1 MKNRDWLARFPK
13 LYLSGRLWRA
23 MPLPES
29 PPRGILPCEPP
40 LEFPPDMAEF
50 WQLWRAEQFWQCHE
64 ALEEIWLDSPQP
76 RKRFLNGLIHG
87 AAATFQ
93 ARRSHGVG
101 AARQLVRA
109 RVKLEPFCP
118 TYEQLNVERFLD
130 GVAGEVA
137 PLIQQLT
144 ISQRSSLQVLET
156 RLRAELPSTLDSLTS
171 CP

>member
-1 MKNRDWLARFPK
+1 
-13 LYLSGRLWRA
+13 

-29 PPRGILPCEPP
+29 PPRGFLPCPPP
-40 LEFPPDMAEF
+40 LEFAPDMAEF
-50 WQLWRAEQFWQCHE
+50 WRLWREEQFWACHE
-64 ALEEIWLDSPQP
+64 ALEPIWLEAPQP

-87 AAATFQ
+87 AAAMFQ
-93 ARRSHGVG
+93 ARRSHARCSHVVG

-118 TYEQLNVERFLD
+118 IYEQLDVERFLG

-144 ISQRSSLQVLET
+144 IQQRANLRELET
-156 RLRAELPSTLDSLTS
+156 RLRAELPSTLEIQTS
-171 CP
+171 CPQKL

>member
-1 MKNRDWLARFPK
+1 
-13 LYLSGRLWRA
+13 

-29 PPRGILPCEPP
+29 PPRGQLPCPPP

-50 WQLWRAEQFWQCHE
+50 WQLWRDEQFWACHE
-64 ALEEIWLDSPQP
+64 ALEEIWLEADEP

-93 ARRSHGVG
+93 ARRSHAVG

-118 TYEQLNVERFLD
+118 VYEKLDVEQFLD
-130 GVAGEVA
+130 GVALEVA

-144 ISQRSSLQVLET
+144 IPQRAATQVLET
-156 RLRAELPSTLDSLTS
+156 RLRAELPLTLNLKTTS

>member
-1 MKNRDWLARFPK
+1 
-13 LYLSGRLWRA
+13 

-29 PPRGILPCEPP
+29 PPRGILPCPPP
-40 LEFPPDMAEF
+40 LEYPPDMAEF
-50 WQLWRAEQFWQCHE
+50 WRLWQNEQFWACHE
-64 ALEEIWLDSPQP
+64 ALEEIWLEAAEP

-93 ARRSHGVG
+93 VRRSHVVG

-118 TYEQLNVERFLD
+118 VYEQLDVAQFLD
-130 GVAGEVA
+130 GVAGEVT
-137 PLIQQLT
+137 PLILQLT
-144 ISQRSSLQVLET
+144 IQQRQNLRVLET
-156 RLRAELPSTLDSLTS
+156 RLRSELPLTLDLPTS

>member
-1 MKNRDWLARFPK
+1 
-13 LYLSGRLWRA
+13 

-29 PPRGILPCEPP
+29 PPRGILPFEPP

-50 WQLWRAEQFWQCHE
+50 WQLWREEQFWHCHE
-64 ALEEIWLDSPQP
+64 ALEAIWIEADEP

-118 TYEQLNVERFLD
+118 VYEELDVEQFLD
-130 GVAGEVA
+130 GVADEVA
-137 PLIQQLT
+137 LLIQQLT
-144 ISQRSSLQVLET
+144 IQQRNSLRVLET
-156 RLRAELPSTLDSLTS
+156 RLRAELPSTLKFQTS
-171 CP
+171 CPQIP

>member
-1 MKNRDWLARFPK
+1 
-13 LYLSGRLWRA
+13 
-23 MPLPES
+23 MPLSES
-29 PPRGILPCEPP
+29 PPLGQLPCPP
-40 LEFPPDMAEF
+40 PPQFPPDMDEF
-50 WQLWRAEQFWQCHE
+50 WRLWREEKFWACHE
-64 ALEEIWLDSPQP
+64 ALEPIWLDAPQP

-93 ARRSHGVG
+93 ARREGSHGVG

-118 TYEQLNVERFLD
+118 IYEQLDVAQFLD

-144 ISQRSSLQVLET
+144 IQQRNSLRVLET
-156 RLRAELPSTLDSLTS
+156 RLRTKLPLTLDLPTS
-171 CP
+171 CL

>member
-1 MKNRDWLARFPK
+1 
-13 LYLSGRLWRA
+13 

-29 PPRGILPCEPP
+29 LPLGQLPCPPP
-40 LEFPPDMAEF
+40 LEFPSDMAEF
-50 WQLWRAEQFWQCHE
+50 WQLWRDEQFWACHE
-64 ALEEIWLDSPQP
+64 ALEKIWLEAPQP

-93 ARRSHGVG
+93 ARRGHAVG

-118 TYEQLNVERFLD
+118 IYEKLDVPAFLD
-130 GVAGEVA
+130 GVAVEVA

-144 ISQRSSLQVLET
+144 KAQREALRELET
-156 RLRAELPSTLDSLTS
+156 RLRAELPSFLTLPTS

>member
-1 MKNRDWLARFPK
+1 
-13 LYLSGRLWRA
+13 

-29 PPRGILPCEPP
+29 LPLGRLPCPPP
-40 LEFPPDMAEF
+40 LEFPPDMAKF
-50 WQLWRAEQFWQCHE
+50 WQLWRAEQFWACHE
-64 ALEEIWLDSPQP
+64 ALEEIWIEAPQP

-93 ARRSHGVG
+93 ARRSHAVG

-118 TYEQLNVERFLD
+118 VYEKLDVARFLD
-130 GVAGEVA
+130 GVADEIA

-144 ISQRSSLQVLET
+144 DSQRQSLRVLET
-156 RLRAELPSTLDSLTS
+156 RLRAELPLTLDLAKDSFTS